1 MQKVLLSENKAQGAN
16 LVGFYNANRLH
27 YGEKFHVKVS

>member
-1 MQKVLLSENKAQGAN
+1 MSNKENGSQGGN
-16 LVGFYNANRLH
+16 LVGFCNANRLF